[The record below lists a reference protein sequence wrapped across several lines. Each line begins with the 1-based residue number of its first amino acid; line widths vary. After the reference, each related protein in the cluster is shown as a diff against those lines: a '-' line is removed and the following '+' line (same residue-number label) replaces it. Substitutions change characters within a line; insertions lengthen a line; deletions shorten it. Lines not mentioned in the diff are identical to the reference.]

1 MKAIILAGG
10 SGTRLWPLSRA
21 DYPKQFL
28 KISGM
33 PSLFQQTVQRLLGAV
48 APEDIVI
55 LTNADYQFHVRSD
68 LLQLFG
74 DPPPPSVVLE
84 PCSRNTAPALA
95 LAAAFCLDRMRARLD
110 EVLFIAPSDHVLDPP
125 ERFVQYL
132 RRAQEIAGAGYV
144 VTFGV
149 TPRTPETGYGYIK
162 TRAIPGCDYRAV
174 EGFTEKP
181 DPQTAQDYLRS
192 GDYYWNSGMFAF
204 QIGVLLDEFQRHAP
218 AIFSG
223 VQRGYEAA
231 LAEFAEMPN
240 ISIDYAVMER
250 SDRLVTLPLDLD
262 WNDVGSWDALVTLLA
277 RDEHGNM
284 TLGDVLALDT
294 RDSLI
299 LSEKRLIATIG
310 LSDLLVVETGDA
322 LLIARRGAA
331 QQVKHVVERLK
342 QASRRE
348 ADEHVTTYRPWGHY
362 TVLER
367 GERYVIKRLVVQP
380 GERMSLQMHQHRSE
394 HWVVVRG
401 TALVKLGEV
410 ERLVHENESA
420 YVPPTMHHR
429 IANPGPGPLEIIEVQ
444 NGDYIGE
451 DDIVRFDDAYGRAL
465 TNER

>member
-28 KISGM
+28 KINGM
-33 PSLFQQTVQRLLGAV
+33 PSLFQQTVQRLAGTV

-55 LTNADYQFHVRSD
+55 LTNADYQFHVRGD

-95 LAAAFCLDRMRARLD
+95 LAAAFCRDRLGARLD
-110 EVLFIAPSDHVLDPP
+110 EVLFVAPSDHVLDPP
-125 ERFVQYL
+125 RRFAQYL
-132 RRAQEIAGAGYV
+132 QRAREIAGAGYI
-144 VTFGV
+144 VTFGI
-149 TPRTPETGYGYIK
+149 TPKSAETGYGYLK

-181 DPQTAQDYLRS
+181 DRQTAEQYLHS
-192 GDYYWNSGMFAF
+192 GDYCWNSGMFAF
-204 QIGVLLDEFQRHAP
+204 QIGVFLDELHRHAP
-218 AIFSG
+218 LVSSCI
-223 VQRGYEAA
+223 RDGYARA
-231 LAEFAEMPN
+231 LGEFAAMPN
-240 ISIDYAVMER
+240 VSIDYAVMER
-250 SDRLVTLPLDLD
+250 SDRLVTLPLDLE
-262 WNDVGSWDALVTLLA
+262 WNDVGSWDALLTLLA

-299 LSEKRLIATIG
+299 LSDKRLIATIG
-310 LSDLLVVETGDA
+310 LSEVLVVETGDA

-331 QQVKHVVERLK
+331 QHVKHVVERLK
-342 QASRRE
+342 QQGRRE

-367 GERYVIKRLVVQP
+367 GDRYTIKRLVVQP
-380 GERMSLQMHQHRSE
+380 GERMSLQMHRHRSE

-429 IANPGPGPLEIIEVQ
+429 IANPGTVPLEIIEVQ
-444 NGDYIGE
+444 NGDYLGE
-451 DDIVRFDDAYGRAL
+451 DDIVRFDDAYGRAVSQ
-465 TNER
+465 